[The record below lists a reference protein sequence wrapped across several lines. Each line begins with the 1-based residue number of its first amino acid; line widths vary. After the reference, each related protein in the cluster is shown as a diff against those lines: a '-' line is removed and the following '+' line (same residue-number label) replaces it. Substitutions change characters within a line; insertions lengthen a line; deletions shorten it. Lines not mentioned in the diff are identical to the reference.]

1 MHLAQCLGHSK
12 QAIMLAFLILIKEG
26 QGSTL
31 ERKKKHR
38 CGFWA
43 KVDLQNVLA
52 ASRYYYYAFKD
63 SSSRGNSESETG
75 LTSALT

>member
-31 ERKKKHR
+31 EREKSTGVVFGLR
-38 CGFWA
+38 
-43 KVDLQNVLA
+43 LI
-52 ASRYYYYAFKD
+52 FKMF
-63 SSSRGNSESETG
+63 
-75 LTSALT
+75 